1 VLAVALVAHAQ
12 IVDSSFSETSS
23 PVDDIHDH
31 FCCCCF
37 VFEGLLF
44 SPRFD
49 MYSYLNFAV
58 YRQRFSEWLEA

>member
-1 VLAVALVAHAQ
+1 
-12 IVDSSFSETSS
+12 
-23 PVDDIHDH
+23 VDDIHDH